1 MVPPNNGETK
11 TPIDVSSWIKVIASD
26 KISVSTNS
34 ATLLHS
40 TPIVS
45 LNKKESLKVISCV
58 GNGCPHRHSSP
69 VRINKSSHKYEKL

>member
-40 TPIVS
+40 TPIVK
-45 LNKKESLKVISCV
+45 LNMIHENES
-58 GNGCPHRHSSP
+58 
-69 VRINKSSHKYEKL
+69 

>member
-40 TPIVS
+40 TPIVN
-45 LNKKESLKVISCV
+45 LNKIHQNESWFMAH
-58 GNGCPHRHSSP
+58 N
-69 VRINKSSHKYEKL
+69 